1 VKRRIKKIALIASAF
16 MFVGQASASAD
27 FYGPFAPSAWTFS
40 GDAAGNSLTASQ
52 MEIIS
57 KDDNPGELSRGTY
70 TISVPGNTISISFDY
85 YYVTDDVNGSYY
97 DMAKYS
103 IDGSLTNIT
112 TSVMNRN
119 SGTTQ
124 SGTITLNNFSGN
136 SFAIIQE
143 AIDSRLGSATLQITN
158 FYANLRY
165 DDYLV
170 GVSAPVLT
178 VDSKGQAS
186 CTAGTYKFTSGP
198 EASVNSFVYTLFVNN
213 QPVSRMASDPTGA
226 ISSHMFAPIT
236 HSVQGAAVGNMA
248 TWDLSKQSNFDARC
262 EVTVAKSGSV
272 LTSHSNEFTD
282 SVKIAAANAKA
293 QTWEDQRSEA
303 TALNFTKEAREAR
316 KRAQARSGN

>member
-1 VKRRIKKIALIASAF
+1 VKKRIKKIALIASAF

-40 GDAAGNSLTASQ
+40 GDADANSLTSSQ
-52 MEIIS
+52 MQITS
-57 KDDNPGELSRGTY
+57 SNLGGLRTASY
-70 TISVPGNTISISFDY
+70 TIMVPGNTTSISFNY
-85 YYVTDDVNGSYY
+85 HYVTNDVDGSSF

-103 IDGSLTNIT
+103 INGVTTNI
-112 TSVMNRN
+112 VANN
-119 SGTTQ
+119 IPVGGTE
-124 SGTITLNNFSGN
+124 SGTITLSNLAGT
-136 SFAIIQE
+136 SFAVIQE
-143 AIDSRLGSATLQITN
+143 AIDGILGSATITITDFN
-158 FYANLRY
+158 ATFRY

-186 CTAGTYKFTSGP
+186 CTAGTYRFASGP

-236 HSVQGAAVGNMA
+236 HSVQGTAVGNVA

-293 QTWEDQRSEA
+293 QAWEDQRASA
-303 TALNFTKEAREAR
+303 TAANFTKEAREAR